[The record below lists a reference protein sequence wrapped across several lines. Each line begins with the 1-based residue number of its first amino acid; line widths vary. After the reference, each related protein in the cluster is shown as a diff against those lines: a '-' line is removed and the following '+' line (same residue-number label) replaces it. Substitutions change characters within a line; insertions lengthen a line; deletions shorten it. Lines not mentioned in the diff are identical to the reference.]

1 LYFAFV
7 SLFFYLYTHCV
18 CSYFIVFHFMLFDFA
33 AFALLGSILFI
44 CVSRFVRKLFLGFT
58 YFLKCCNRSN
68 KALE

>member
-1 LYFAFV
+1 
-7 SLFFYLYTHCV
+7 
-18 CSYFIVFHFMLFDFA
+18 MLFDFA